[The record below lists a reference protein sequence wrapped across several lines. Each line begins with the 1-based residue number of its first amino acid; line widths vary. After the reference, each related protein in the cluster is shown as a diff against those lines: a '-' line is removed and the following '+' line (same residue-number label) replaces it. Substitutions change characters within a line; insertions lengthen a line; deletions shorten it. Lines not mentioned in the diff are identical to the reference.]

1 MGRSDGMTGDARAA
15 TGELPAVL
23 LIHGFNGEPLDM
35 EELEARLRA
44 RGHATRNL
52 LLPGHGTH
60 VREFARMTFADWS
73 GAVEGAAR
81 ELLREHRRLLV
92 MGHSMGGALTLHLAA
107 REPRVAGIVALCP
120 PLRMFPG
127 QFEFAARLRHVL
139 PYLPTI
145 REDVYDPGA
154 RYRYDRHAYHWT
166 PVAAAHSLFS
176 HLPRLRGELA
186 HIHCPALVV
195 VAQKDHVVPAG
206 DGIEIFRRLGT
217 NDRELM
223 VLERSYHV
231 VMKDVER
238 EDVFQRVEAF
248 AHRVATQ
255 PAPTT
260 RARPRPAPPL
270 LPQLSA
276 LL

>member
-1 MGRSDGMTGDARAA
+1 MASDGRAGAGD
-15 TGELPAVL
+15 LPAVL

-35 EELEARLRA
+35 QEMEARLRA

-73 GAVEGAAR
+73 GAVESAAR
-81 ELLREHRRLLV
+81 DLLAEHPRLLV

-127 QFEFAARLRHVL
+127 QFEFTARVRHLL

-154 RYRYDRHAYHWT
+154 RQRYDRRAYRWT
-166 PVAAAHSLFS
+166 PLHAAHSLFS
-176 HLPRLRGELA
+176 HLPRLRGELG
-186 HIHCPALVV
+186 HIHCPALIV
-195 VAQKDHVVPAG
+195 VAKRDHVVPAG
-206 DGIEIFRRLGT
+206 DGIEVYRRLGT

-238 EDVFQRVEAF
+238 EQLFARVEAF
-248 AHRVATQ
+248 AQRVAAA
-255 PAPTT
+255 PAPAPALHRAHAHRPPQRT
-260 RARPRPAPPL
+260 RLAA
-270 LPQLSA
+270 SW
-276 LL
+276 

>member
-1 MGRSDGMTGDARAA
+1 MERDARAA
-15 TGELPAVL
+15 TGDRPAVL

-35 EELEARLRA
+35 EELEAWLRA
-44 RGHATRNL
+44 RGHTTRNL

-60 VREFARMTFADWS
+60 VREFARTTFADWS
-73 GAVEGAAR
+73 SAVEGAAAA
-81 ELLREHRRLLV
+81 LLREHERLLLV
-92 MGHSMGGALTLHLAA
+92 GHSMGGALSLHLAA
-107 REPRVAGIVALCP
+107 REPRVAGVVAMCP

-127 QFEFAARLRHVL
+127 QFQIAAALRHVL
-139 PYLPTI
+139 PYLPTL

-154 RYRYDRHAYHWT
+154 RWRYHRRAYRWT
-166 PVAAAHSLFS
+166 PIAAAHSLFS

-186 HIHCPALVV
+186 HIHCPALIV
-195 VAQKDHVVPAG
+195 VARKDHAVPAR

-238 EDVFQRVEAF
+238 EDVFARVEAF
-248 AHRVATQ
+248 AQRVAAQ
-255 PAPTT
+255 PALAPM
-260 RARPRPAPPL
+260 RARLQAPL
-270 LPQLSA
+270 VAQLTA
-276 LL
+276 LG

>member
-1 MGRSDGMTGDARAA
+1 MASDARAA
-15 TGELPAVL
+15 TGDLPAVL

-35 EELEARLRA
+35 QEMEARLRS

-60 VREFARMTFADWS
+60 VRDFARTTFADWS
-73 GAVEGAAR
+73 TAVEDAAR
-81 ELLREHRRLLV
+81 DLLRMHRRLLV
-92 MGHSMGGALTLHLAA
+92 MGHSMGGALSLHLAA
-107 REPRVAGIVALCP
+107 REPGVAGVVGLCP

-127 QFEFAARLRHVL
+127 QFEFAARMRHVL

-154 RYRYDRHAYHWT
+154 RLRYDRRAYRWT
-166 PVAAAHSLFS
+166 PLHAAHSLFS
-176 HLPRLRGELA
+176 HLPRLRGELS
-186 HIHCPALVV
+186 HIHCPALIV
-195 VAQKDHVVPAG
+195 VAQKDHVVPAS

-238 EDVFQRVEAF
+238 EDVFARVEAF
-248 AHRVATQ
+248 AQRVAAP
-255 PAPTT
+255 PAP
-260 RARPRPAPPL
+260 ARNLAPAHTL
-270 LPQLSA
+270 LQRTQFATSY
-276 LL
+276 